1 MTMTA
6 VFITVHDDLSYAYRD
21 QKTLTTVERATCL
34 PIHIWQQATAD
45 ERARIMARISA
56 ISDRIGQRYRRPE
69 DALMGLSSK
78 QAAALLRTMGARK
91 RLEKL
96 ELARGAA

>member
-1 MTMTA
+1 MTA
-6 VFITVHDDLSYAYRD
+6 VFITAHDDLSFTWRD
-21 QKTLTTVERATCL
+21 PKTL
-34 PIHIWQQATAD
+34 TAD

-91 RLEKL
+91 KLEKL